1 MNIVYQIIVK
11 GERSYAANIEAC
23 DKACAIII
31 KNGYIPVV
39 NRIPKSKV
47 PMEDL
52 DMITNL

>member
-31 KNGYIPVV
+31 NNGYIPIV